1 MRTNENLVENAA
13 GLAGRSRV
21 QAGLLCAGVILAF
34 ATVTAQSPSAPPAAP
49 QEPSPPAVAAGAGV
63 SAGAPAGSAVTP
75 PPDYVIGPDD
85 VLSIFFWRE
94 KDLSSDVVVR
104 PDGKIS
110 LPVVNEIQAL
120 GLTPE
125 QLRQSVVKAATR
137 FFSEEPTVNVIVKQI
152 NSRKVFIL
160 GQVSKP
166 GPYPLLETT
175 TVLQLIAKAGGL
187 TEYAD
192 KKHVRIIR
200 AEKRPDGVN
209 WQVEVNYADI
219 LNGVNLKQNV
229 ELKPGDTVIVK

>member
-1 MRTNENLVENAA
+1 MRINENIVNNAA
-13 GLAGRSRV
+13 GLTGRPRV
-21 QAGLLCAGVILAF
+21 QTIGLVSAGVILAL
-34 ATVTAQSPSAPPAAP
+34 ATVIAQSPSPPAAP
-49 QEPSPPAVAAGAGV
+49 QEAPPPAATAGSGV
-63 SAGAPAGSAVTP
+63 SAAAAASVTP

-110 LPVVNEIQAL
+110 LPVVNEIQAV
-120 GLTPE
+120 GLTPD

-152 NSRKVFIL
+152 NSRKVFIV
-160 GQVSKP
+160 GEVSKP
-166 GPYPLLETT
+166 GPYPLLEAT

-192 KKHVRIIR
+192 KKHVRVIR